1 VYRQPKQENLTERIN
16 KEEGPRQLPVQP
28 EVLDVNPGGQENNK
42 NNVKE
47 HFKNHIESTTR
58 ALMSHR

>member
-16 KEEGPRQLPVQP
+16 KEEGPRQP